1 MPGKLLKELDGPKT
15 AVSCWCSS
23 KNERCMPSTTKATST
38 GALASGLATTIA
50 VG

>member
-1 MPGKLLKELDGPKT
+1 MSGKLPKELDGPKT

-23 KNERCMPSTTKATST
+23 KNERCQALLKRRVA